1 MLLLEV
7 NTVSLTMSG
16 PDGAPRKILRNVSLT
31 MEPGESLAL
40 IGRSGSGK
48 TSLARCIAGLLNPT
62 QGSIRIHP
70 ADRSTAQKS
79 APVQLLF
86 QNHTA
91 SLDPMQTV
99 RETLYEGMNAAG
111 ELADDERIEPLLY
124 RVGLQTDLLD
134 RLPARLSGGER
145 QRVALARALAAKPL
159 LLIAD
164 EPTSA
169 LDRLTSEALLEVLHD
184 ATATQGIGLL
194 HVTHDH
200 EFARRTCARAAVM
213 DEGSVVAIAPWNELE
228 RLLATEGV
236 ALLQGPSHRSK
247 REQKN

>member
-7 NTVSLTMSG
+7 NSVSLTVAG
-16 PDGAPRKILRNVSLT
+16 PDRTSRMILRDVSLT
-31 MEPGESLAL
+31 MESGESLAL

-48 TSLARCIAGLLNPT
+48 SSLARCIAGLLQPT
-62 QGSIRIHP
+62 EGSIRIHRP
-70 ADRSTAQKS
+70 DRNAAQRS
-79 APVQLLF
+79 APAQLLF

-99 RETLYEGMNAAG
+99 RESLSEGIHAAG
-111 ELADDERIEPLLY
+111 ELADDEHLESLLH
-124 RVGLQTDLLD
+124 RVGLQTELLD

-159 LLIAD
+159 LLLAD

-184 ATATQGIGLL
+184 ATASQGIGLL
-194 HVTHDH
+194 HITHDH
-200 EFARRTCARAAVM
+200 EFARRTCARSAVM

-228 RLLATEGV
+228 NSSDKRIDII
-236 ALLQGPSHRSK
+236 RSGCK
-247 REQKN
+247 RNVV